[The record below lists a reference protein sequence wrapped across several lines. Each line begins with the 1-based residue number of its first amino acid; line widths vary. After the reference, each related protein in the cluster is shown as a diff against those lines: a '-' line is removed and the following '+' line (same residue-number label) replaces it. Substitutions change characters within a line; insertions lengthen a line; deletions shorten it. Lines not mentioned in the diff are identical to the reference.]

1 MVPCPAVS
9 RSDRCYAGRRSRVRG
24 RPGVRSL
31 VGPSAPHRRACVRG
45 LQRFLDE
52 VTPVLSIGRLPGLEL
67 GEPLPRIFANPET
80 DQEVQGGTVS
90 IPRKGACLP
99 PARSRALRAWIDL
112 APLSDEPLS
121 RPVVRH
127 RCPRCLGEQRWGGRV
142 REYVRRTGDLYFA
155 HQSSTREQ
163 ENTLVRAALLAYS
176 ARKKRKKWSAR
187 VHSAAIFLNVFLSK
201 T

>member
-1 MVPCPAVS
+1 M
-9 RSDRCYAGRRSRVRG
+9 
-24 RPGVRSL
+24 
-31 VGPSAPHRRACVRG
+31 
-45 LQRFLDE
+45 
-52 VTPVLSIGRLPGLEL
+52 
-67 GEPLPRIFANPET
+67 
-80 DQEVQGGTVS
+80 S
-90 IPRKGACLP
+90 IPRRGACLP
-99 PARSRALRAWIDL
+99 PAPSRALRAWIDL

-187 VHSAAIFLNVFLSK
+187 VHSAAIFLNVSYQKHKRGMVPRSGAFGAVDAGLRHDRMPVNPY
-201 T
+201 TDLGV